1 MTSSCLSMINDF
13 LASRL
18 DAKALS
24 FVKNTQA
31 EIVAGCADSR
41 FSALVSLASRYI
53 PRLTLSPSVAE
64 VEAAGKLVSGWSPAA
79 WSLLEAVRVSFVL
92 SRTDLLASDFGDKF
106 NGWFTYADEGEA
118 CAYYRSLSLLPEPKR
133 FVWRAAE
140 GCRTNMRTVFMAVT
154 CDSPYPSLCFDD
166 VAWNQMVVKAIF
178 TETPLVRIYGLDQR
192 LSSTLAVMVLD
203 YIDERRSAGRSV
215 PVDAW
220 LCLGDHYD
228 DRVEQSLALALNS
241 DQIQQR
247 AAALLALSRAKRT
260 DKLTGLQQ
268 QNTDSRLVPIF
279 KKALT
284 GVITQYVF
292 NDIIASLES

>member
-1 MTSSCLSMINDF
+1 MTSSTLSMINDF
-13 LASRL
+13 LAARL

-31 EIVAGCADSR
+31 EIVAGIPDAR
-41 FSALVSLASRYI
+41 FSVLISLASRYI
-53 PRLTLSPSVAE
+53 PRVSLSPTAAE
-64 VEAAGKLVSGWSPAA
+64 IQAAAQAVTGWNPQM
-79 WSLLEAVRVSFVL
+79 WSMLETVRVSFVL

-106 NGWFTYADEGEA
+106 NAWFIYADEGEA

-140 GCRTNMRTVFMAVT
+140 GCRTNMRTVFMSVA
-154 CDSPYPSLCFDD
+154 CDSPYPYLCFDD

-178 TETPLVRIYGLDQR
+178 TETPLARIYGLDQR

-215 PVDAW
+215 PLDAW

-228 DRVEQSLALALNS
+228 ERVEESLGVALNAS
-241 DQIQQR
+241 QIDQR
-247 AAALLALSRAKRT
+247 AAALLALARAKRT
-260 DKLTGLQQ
+260 DKLSSLQH
-268 QNTDSRLVPIF
+268 QNTDLRLTSVF
-279 KKALT
+279 KQALT
-284 GVITQYVF
+284 GVITQYTF
-292 NDIIASLES
+292 NDIITSLES